1 MNTARRLAKNTI
13 ASLLTQVSTP
23 MASFMLVLIIARRLG
38 TSGLGEYS
46 TALSMYFIFQALSS
60 FGFHILITRE
70 VARDSSKA
78 NKYFVNG
85 ILLAFFFSIFSA
97 LLMCIA
103 VNWIT
108 VVPTIRQSVYVL
120 SSSLLFYT
128 LALVFQSICRAFEK
142 LEYITIPHIVGNIC
156 KLAFGI
162 FSLYLGYGLV
172 ALMFIILASQ
182 IVNFILSLYFSLR
195 FIKRPVG
202 KLDFKFCKAILLSIP
217 IFTLIIILST
227 VRGNIDILL
236 LTKML
241 GTEEAGYYS
250 AAHKLVNLSKLGV
263 SCYIMALQPIIF
275 RLFMSSLPK
284 LRSLCTESIRYLVI
298 IVMPI
303 IVSVIVLS
311 DRIIVLI
318 FKEDFLPAAH
328 ALSII
333 IWILLFYSFTQVLAT
348 ALIGSDYQR
357 RDLEANLI
365 GLAVSIGLNVLL
377 IPKFSVIGAAIAT
390 CTSVFIVAAVQ
401 YHFVAKNLFK
411 INFVKFAQK
420 PLAASALMTVVL
432 LLCRNGNLVLITII
446 STSAYVLC
454 LLALKTFSQK
464 DIEFLRSLWE
474 GKTTFN
480 GISSRNFDK

>member
-1 MNTARRLAKNTI
+1 MNTARRLVKNTI

-23 MASFMLVLIIARRLG
+23 LTSFILVLMIARRLG

-60 FGFHILITRE
+60 FGIHILITRE

-97 LLMCIA
+97 LFMCIA

-162 FSLYLGYGLV
+162 FLLYLGYGLV
-172 ALMFIILASQ
+172 TLMVIILASQ
-182 IVNFILSLYFSLR
+182 VVNFILSLYFSLR

-202 KLDFKFCKAILLSIP
+202 KLDFKFCKAILSSIP
-217 IFTLIIILST
+217 VFTLIAILST
-227 VRGNIDILL
+227 IRGNIDILL

-241 GTEEAGYYS
+241 GAEETGYYS
-250 AAHKLVNLSKLGV
+250 AAYKLLNLSKLGI
-263 SCYIMALQPIIF
+263 SCYIMALQPVIF
-275 RLFMSSLPK
+275 RLFVSSVQK
-284 LRSLCTESIRYLVI
+284 LRTVCTESIRFLVI
-298 IVMPI
+298 IVLPI

-318 FKEDFLPAAH
+318 FKEDFLPSAH
-328 ALSII
+328 ALSIT
-333 IWILLFYSFTQVLAT
+333 IWILLFYSFNQVLAT
-348 ALIGSDYQR
+348 VLIGGDYQR
-357 RDLEANLI
+357 KNLEANLI
-365 GLAVSIGLNVLL
+365 GLAAIIGLNLIL
-377 IPKFSVIGAAIAT
+377 IPRFSFIGAASAT
-390 CTSVFIVAAVQ
+390 CTSVLIVATIQ
-401 YHFVAKNLFK
+401 YHYVAKNLFR
-411 INFVKFAQK
+411 INFVKLIQK
-420 PLAASALMTVVL
+420 PLAAAALMAGVL
-432 LLCRNGNLVLITII
+432 FLCRNGNLVIITIM
-446 STSAYVLC
+446 SAATYVLC
-454 LLALKTFSQK
+454 LLGLRTFSKK
-464 DIEFLRSLWE
+464 DVELLRNLWE

-480 GISSRNFDK
+480 GISS

>member
-23 MASFMLVLIIARRLG
+23 MASFILVLMIARRLG

-60 FGFHILITRE
+60 FGFHLLITRE
-70 VARDSSKA
+70 VARDSSNA

-85 ILLAFFFSIFSA
+85 IFLAFFFSIVSA

-142 LEYITIPHIVGNIC
+142 LEYITIPHVVGNIC

-162 FSLYLGYGLV
+162 YLLYQGYGLV
-172 ALMFIILASQ
+172 ALMAVILFSQ
-182 IVNFILSLYFSLR
+182 IINFLLSLYFSLH
-195 FIKRPVG
+195 FIKKPLE
-202 KLDFKFCKAILLSIP
+202 KLDFRFCKKILGSIP

-227 VRGNIDILL
+227 IRGNIDILL
-236 LTKML
+236 LTKMIA
-241 GTEEAGYYS
+241 TEEAGYYS
-250 AAHKLVNLSKLGV
+250 AAYKLVNLSKLGI

-275 RLFMSSLPK
+275 RSFVSSLQK
-284 LRSLCTESIRYLVI
+284 LGTICTESIRYLII

-303 IVSVIVLS
+303 VVSVIVLS
-311 DRIIVLI
+311 DRIILLI
-318 FKEDFLPAAH
+318 FKEDFLPSAH
-328 ALSII
+328 ALSIT
-333 IWILLFYSFTQVLAT
+333 IWVLLFYSFTQVLAT

-365 GLAVSIGLNVLL
+365 GLVTCIGLNVVL
-377 IPKFSVIGAAIAT
+377 IQRFSFIGAAIAT
-390 CTSVFIVAAVQ
+390 CASVFIVAAVQ
-401 YHFVAKNLFK
+401 YHYVAKNLFK
-411 INFVKFAQK
+411 INFVKLALK
-420 PLAASALMTVVL
+420 PMVAAALMAGVL
-432 LLCRNGNLVLITII
+432 LLCRNGNLVLIVII
-446 STSAYVLC
+446 SAATYFLC
-454 LLALKTFSQK
+454 LLGLKTFSQK
-464 DIEFLRSLWE
+464 DVEFLRNLWE
-474 GKTTFN
+474 GKATFN
-480 GISSRNFDK
+480 GISS